1 MRGPG
6 VSVVLTGNS
15 GPQTSGTKAQSSR
28 IACQEGPRPNQSS
41 RNGGKVGIN
50 PVRKMLTGPEKYDLT
65 LTPTA
70 YSLEK
75 KFSGSC
81 TKKVPKLYV
90 VLAEGQVL
98 YVGVTRQSMRSRFR
112 YGFKAD
118 GRNGYHGYA
127 WRHKHAKANLYVW
140 AAAADLSLLDVETI
154 EAEVVFLF
162 RQSTGSWP
170 ACQTE
175 IHFHQSTEAHRNA
188 AADVLK
194 AIAVA

>member
-1 MRGPG
+1 
-6 VSVVLTGNS
+6 
-15 GPQTSGTKAQSSR
+15 
-28 IACQEGPRPNQSS
+28 
-41 RNGGKVGIN
+41 
-50 PVRKMLTGPEKYDLT
+50 MLTGPQKYDLT
-65 LTPTA
+65 LTPTS
-70 YSLEK
+70 YSPEK

-90 VLAEGQVL
+90 VVAEGQIV
-98 YVGVTRQSMRSRFR
+98 YVGVTRQSMSNRFR

-127 WRHKHAKANLYVW
+127 WRHKHTKANLYVW

-154 EAEVVFLF
+154 EAEVVFLI
-162 RQSTGSWP
+162 RKSTGAWP

-175 IHFHQSTEAHRNA
+175 IHFHQSTEAQRDA
-188 AADVLK
+188 AAEVLK